1 MITRRFYKDTIQF
14 FVTLSSY
21 SELIQTYFFKISSGL
36 VAERMGLTVK
46 EKGKGIKLS
55 FHLLLLKI

>member
-1 MITRRFYKDTIQF
+1 MITRRFYKDTIQL

-36 VAERMGLTVK
+36 VAEGMGLTVK
-46 EKGKGIKLS
+46 
-55 FHLLLLKI
+55 